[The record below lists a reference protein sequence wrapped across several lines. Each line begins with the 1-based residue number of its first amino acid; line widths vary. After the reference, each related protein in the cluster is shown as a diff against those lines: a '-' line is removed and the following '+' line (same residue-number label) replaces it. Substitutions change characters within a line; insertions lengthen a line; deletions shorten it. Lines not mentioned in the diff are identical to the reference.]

1 MVWTSGFTL
10 LHWRLLSSIDSCSF
24 CVFDVGGWHNF
35 ESNYSDF
42 FMVFSDSCKYMLTCD
57 IKLPMFVAV

>member
-1 MVWTSGFTL
+1 M
-10 LHWRLLSSIDSCSF
+10 SSIDLCSF

-42 FMVFSDSCKYMLTCD
+42 FGMVFPDFCKYMLTYD
-57 IKLPMFVAV
+57 FKLPMFRAVW